1 MPHDNYS
8 TAADE
13 VLHDGTLFPQPCN
26 RICGATALWP
36 RAAGKLQARA
46 SACG

>member
-8 TAADE
+8 TAADK
-13 VLHDGTLFPQPCN
+13 VFHDGTLFPQLHN
-26 RICGATALWP
+26 HICGAKALRP
-36 RAAGKLQARA
+36 RAAGKLPARA

>member
-13 VLHDGTLFPQPCN
+13 VLHDGTLFPQPYN
-26 RICGATALWP
+26 RP